1 MVGCQGGVFLFGL
14 VNEIDYAP
22 KKLKIKLAMLGI
34 HVHNLVVRTWK
45 EFYFHV
51 VTKTFML

>member
-1 MVGCQGGVFLFGL
+1 VVGCQGGVFLFGL
-14 VNEIDYAP
+14 VNEIDYA
-22 KKLKIKLAMLGI
+22 KKNKKIKLAMPGI
-34 HVHNLVVRTWK
+34 YVHNLVVRTWK